1 VTEPRAPNDGSPE
14 TTLGLEAFRRPPEE
28 EGLSLDKLNRA
39 FATMLGTGE
48 DPYSVSLEPDDDPIR
63 RAVAAEERETA
74 GSGERPAAAAA
85 CEINPRSILEAM
97 LFVGIPGNQ
106 PLTAQQIAGL
116 MRGVRPTEID
126 ELIQELNDAYAADG
140 RPYRIA
146 SQGTGYRLTLREE
159 FEPIRDKFHGRIKE
173 ARLSPAAIEVLS
185 VIAYNEPLTSDEVH
199 RLRGTPSGPILAQL
213 VRRRL
218 VRIERPDGAPRTA
231 RYLTTERFLKLFG
244 IHSLAEL
251 PRSLDLDRQ

>member
-1 VTEPRAPNDGSPE
+1 MAEGNASSDG
-14 TTLGLEAFRRPPEE
+14 TTAEALGLESFRQPPQE

-48 DPYSVSLEPDDDPIR
+48 DPYSVPLEPDDDPIR
-63 RAVAAEERETA
+63 TAITAEERETA
-74 GSGERPAAAAA
+74 GSRDPPADDAP

-97 LFVGIPGNQ
+97 LFVGTPGNQ

-126 ELIQELNDAYAADG
+126 ELVKELDDSYADDG

-146 SQGTGYRLTLREE
+146 SQGTGYQLVLREE
-159 FEPIRDKFHGRIKE
+159 YEPVRDRFSGRIRE

-185 VIAYNEPLTSDEVH
+185 VIAYNEPLTADEVN
-199 RLRGTPSGPILAQL
+199 RLRGTPSAPILAQL

-218 VRIERPDGAPRTA
+218 VRIERPEAAPRTA
-231 RYLTTERFLKLFG
+231 RYLTTDRFLKLFG
-244 IHSLAEL
+244 INSLGEL